1 MKRACLLVAALT
13 LVLAVAATAVAATKV
28 YYETPFGKVV
38 YKPKRI
44 EFSDA
49 TLSKIHWRH
58 WNRKIARGNGR
69 ARINTCNPNC
79 AAGAIVRGT
88 AKLAMFKR
96 HTQNGKRFYGCL
108 TGKMTASGH
117 VYRVEWPPA
126 CNH

>member
-1 MKRACLLVAALT
+1 MKRAFLLAGTLM
-13 LVLAVAATAVAATKV
+13 LVLVVAATAVAATKV
-28 YYETPFGKVV
+28 YYELPFGGTA

-49 TLSKIHWRH
+49 TYSKIHWTH
-58 WNRKIARGNGR
+58 WNRKVARGKGR

-79 AAGAIVRGT
+79 AAGTIVHGT

-96 HTQNGKRFYGCL
+96 HTKGGKRFYGCL
-108 TGKMTASGH
+108 TGKTKVDGH
-117 VYRVEWPPA
+117 MYRVEWPPA

>member
-1 MKRACLLVAALT
+1 MPGLHWCDEESPSARRCADPRPRGGR
-13 LVLAVAATAVAATKV
+13 
-28 YYETPFGKVV
+28 ESPFGKVV

-44 EFSDA
+44 EFSDT
-49 TLSKIHWRH
+49 TLSKIHWKH
-58 WNRKIARGNGR
+58 WNRKIARGTGR

-79 AAGAIVRGT
+79 AAGAIVHGT